1 MPRRFATQLS
11 DDYDY
16 AIVWWGQS
24 VSRPWGLLTEGVAAM
39 PELDRRGLA
48 GGPLVAT
55 YITGPA
61 GATGFRVSKVFVGLP
76 LNNGEWPGANLR
88 IGLASAPSIGYGT
101 VVSNTG
107 GYVLTTTPQDVKTSQ
122 YTASVNSF
130 TFANSNTLTLGGPS
144 PAWPPAELVG
154 VAITVVDTTTTTTT
168 TYTGTIT
175 ANTGNVLTI
184 AWVTAPTNG
193 SVSTNTWKL
202 NLKGV
207 LISTTVGLFTS
218 RLFAVGVD
226 RILDQAVLIPTL
238 GIGTI
243 ESATPS
249 TLRLSTLRNSA
260 GVDTDVIPAAN
271 TFTIGN
277 CVTVSWFGT
286 AGEPGVTE
294 SASAQ
299 NCYLTRDDYE
309 SWKTYENIDVLT
321 PYQPEV
327 LNTDSSGPNIPYPTG
342 AVTPT
347 TVPGFTIPANITSYE
362 DLGLFLPFT
371 LFEGISGAGAFGTL
385 ASATVGTATTN
396 DTTLVAN
403 QLVGGF
409 IRCGNS
415 IGRIASNTN
424 GVITLTSAGWTPSI
438 PVGTPNF
445 QAWLGHFNSNPHALL
460 EGFRYPSND
469 MLPAGP
475 AGAYNPSQGVIHN
488 SVLGSKILGGNGTAN
503 KVYNEYSYGLFSK
516 DTHFGQMLPFAYRVA
531 GALGRKVSMIHL
543 GINSAG
549 QILRQRQNFFGFA
562 GKIGWWDHNKYLD
575 WTPGNPTG
583 CAARLRK
590 LIETIAVA
598 AQTARANGRKLKIL
612 GIVGDQGQ
620 ADALSSEG
628 RETFKDNLPAFYAWL
643 RKVIQDAGLSLY
655 PTASQIPVVHAN
667 IAHSPYEFEGVVPNY
682 ELFTFKGDG
691 KKLVNAAI
699 DDLAARDGFAA
710 THLVDDS
717 LSLKLSYDPLHL
729 NGAGEVVHGLR
740 KADSFLA
747 LLDATLSFCGF
758 DEKVQASAVDLCNIA
773 LSHVGD
779 AGQITSI
786 NPPDGSPQSLHCARF
801 YPAARDMV
809 LALRPWTFA
818 RRRATL
824 TEVTNTR
831 TEWDFAYA
839 APLDMLM
846 PTAVTAN
853 DATDDNIAGASF
865 LAPAPSPQVQPRR
878 QVEPTGYVPQPYVL
892 ERDDA
897 GYRVIYTDQAS
908 ANLRYQ
914 ARVTDATEFPPLFRL
929 AVSYQ
934 LAALLAGPLVKGDV
948 GRTVAE
954 QFMKMLMLTVAQA
967 ADTDATQQ
975 RTPVK
980 PINPWISN
988 RR

>member
-24 VSRPWGLLTEGVAAM
+24 VARPWGLLTEGVAAM

-55 YITGPA
+55 YITGP
-61 GATGFRVSKVFVGLP
+61 TGTVGSKVSKIFVALP

-88 IGLASAPSIGYGT
+88 IGLASAPSVGYGT

-107 GYVLTTTPQDVKTSQ
+107 GYVLTTPQGLKTSQ
-122 YTASVNSF
+122 YTASANSF
-130 TFANSNTLTLGGPS
+130 AFASNNTLTLGGTS
-144 PAWPPAELVG
+144 PAWPTTELVG
-154 VAITVVDTTTTTTT
+154 IVVTVVDTTPT

-184 AWVTAPTNG
+184 AWVGPAP
-193 SVSTNTWKL
+193 SNTTVTSAWTL
-202 NLKGV
+202 DLKGV
-207 LISTTVGLFTS
+207 LIATTAGLFTP
-218 RLFAVGVD
+218 RLFAIGVD
-226 RILDQAVLIPTL
+226 RLLEQAVLIPGL
-238 GIGTI
+238 GIGII

-249 TLRLSTLRNSA
+249 TLRLSTLRDYA
-260 GVDTDVIPAAN
+260 GSTTDVINTVN

-286 AGEPGVTE
+286 AGEPAA

-342 AVTPT
+342 VVTPT
-347 TVPGFTIPANITSYE
+347 TVPGFTLPANITSYE

-385 ASATVGTATTN
+385 SSATATTAITADN
-396 DTTLVAN
+396 TLITN

-409 IRCGNS
+409 IRCNNS
-415 IGRIASNTN
+415 IGRIASNT
-424 GVITLTSAGWTPSI
+424 VDTITLTSAGWTPITPS
-438 PVGTPNF
+438 GTLKF

-475 AGAYNPSQGVIHN
+475 AAISFYNPSQGVIHN
-488 SVLGSKILGGNGTAN
+488 SVLGSKILGGNGTAD

-531 GALGRKVSMIHL
+531 GALGRKISMIHL

-549 QILRQRQNFFGFA
+549 QILRQRQNFFGFP

-667 IAHSPYEFEGVVPNY
+667 IAHSPYEFEGIVPNY

-717 LSLKLSYDPLHL
+717 ASLKLSYDPLHL
-729 NGAGEVVHGLR
+729 NGLGEVVHGLR

-824 TEVTNTR
+824 IEVTNTR

-839 APLDMLM
+839 VPLDMLM

>member
-24 VSRPWGLLTEGVAAM
+24 VARPWGLLTEGVAAM

-55 YITGPA
+55 YITGPTGTA
-61 GATGFRVSKVFVGLP
+61 GLRVSEIFVGLP

-88 IGLASAPSIGYGT
+88 IGLASEPKVGYGT

-107 GYVLTTTPQDVKTSQ
+107 GYVLTTPLTVKTSQ
-122 YTASVNSF
+122 YTAHTNSF
-130 TFANSNTLTLGGPS
+130 TFANDNTLTLSGT
-144 PAWPPAELVG
+144 PAWPTTELVG
-154 VAITVVDTTTTTTT
+154 IAVTVANTTTTTT

-175 ANTGNVLTI
+175 ANTSNVLTI
-184 AWVTAPTNG
+184 TWVGGTPPNG
-193 SVSTNTWKL
+193 SVSTLAWTLK
-202 NLKGV
+202 LKGV
-207 LISTTVGLFTS
+207 LISSIPGAFTP
-218 RLFAVGVD
+218 RLAAVGVD
-226 RILDQAVLIPTL
+226 RILGQAVLISSI
-238 GIGTI
+238 GIGVI
-243 ESATPS
+243 ASATPS
-249 TLRLSTLRNSA
+249 TLRLTFRSYDGIS
-260 GVDTDVIPAAN
+260 TDVIAAA
-271 TFTIGN
+271 TSCTIGN

-286 AGEPGVTE
+286 DGEPEVSDG
-294 SASAQ
+294 SR

-327 LNTDSSGPNIPYPTG
+327 LNTDSSGPNIPYPAG
-342 AVTPT
+342 VVTPT

-385 ASATVGTATTN
+385 SSVTSENATIG
-396 DTTLVAN
+396 DETLTPK

-415 IGRIASNTN
+415 IGRIATNTTN
-424 GVITLTSAGWTPSI
+424 VITLTNAGWTPSV
-438 PVGTPNF
+438 PTTSTLNF
-445 QAWLGHFNSNPHALL
+445 QVWLGHFNSSPHALL

-475 AGAYNPSQGVIHN
+475 AAISFYNPSQGVIHN

-531 GALGRKVSMIHL
+531 GALGRKISMIHL

-549 QILRQRQNFFGFA
+549 QILRQRQNFFGFP

-612 GIVGDQGQ
+612 GVVGDQGQ
-620 ADALSSEG
+620 ADALSPEG
-628 RETFKDNLPAFYAWL
+628 RETFKDNLPSFYAWL
-643 RKVIQDAGLSLY
+643 RKVIQDAGLSPY

-667 IAHSPYEFEGVVPNY
+667 IAHSPYEFEGVVSGY

-717 LSLKLSYDPLHL
+717 VNLKLSYDPLHL
-729 NGAGEVVHGLR
+729 NGIGEVVHGLR

-779 AGQITSI
+779 AAQITSI
-786 NPPDGSPQSLHCARF
+786 NPPDGSPQALHCARF

-824 TEVTNTR
+824 IEVTNTR

-839 APLDMLM
+839 VPLDMLM

>member
-1 MPRRFATQLS
+1 
-11 DDYDY
+11 
-16 AIVWWGQS
+16 
-24 VSRPWGLLTEGVAAM
+24 M

-55 YITGPA
+55 YITYPEGTA
-61 GATGFRVSKVFVGLP
+61 GSKVSKVFVGLP

-88 IGLASAPSIGYGT
+88 IGLASAPSVGYGT

-107 GYVLTTTPQDVKTSQ
+107 GYVLTTAQDVKTSR

-130 TFANSNTLTLGGPS
+130 TFANNTLTLGGTS

-154 VAITVVDTTTTTTT
+154 VAITVVDTAT

-184 AWVTAPTNG
+184 AWATAPTNAL
-193 SVSTNTWKL
+193 VSTSAWTL

-207 LISTTVGLFTS
+207 LIATVVGLFTP

-226 RILDQAVLIPTL
+226 RILDQAVLIPSL
-238 GIGTI
+238 GIGII

-249 TLRLSTLRNSA
+249 TLRLSMLRSSG
-260 GVDTDVIPAAN
+260 GVDTDVIPSAN

-286 AGEPGVTE
+286 AGEPGATE

-385 ASATVGTATTN
+385 TSATAGTATTT
-396 DTTLVAN
+396 DTTLVLN

-415 IGRIASNTN
+415 IGRIASNTTS
-424 GVITLTSAGWTPSI
+424 VITLTSAGWTPST

-516 DTHFGQMLPFAYRVA
+516 DTHFGQMLPFAYRVS

-620 ADALSSEG
+620 ADALSPEG

-729 NGAGEVVHGLR
+729 NGVGEVVHGLR